1 MIVSYKSILV
11 NLDIDGPVAPITAL
25 AADLCARFNAE
36 MIGFCAAD
44 AALPVTGPEGGGL
57 AVEAWQQ
64 MRGEIS
70 RRFKEVRAEFERAAG
85 DVFEKRWLD
94 ALQAPTRGLIETARV
109 ADLIVVGAAR
119 GAATGD
125 GFRAVDPSALA
136 LSAGRPILI
145 AADGATS
152 LRLDTAIVAW
162 KDTREARR
170 AVADAVPLLQ
180 AAGDVVVVS
189 VAADP
194 DGWVR
199 EGVRDVAAFLTRH
212 GLKARHEVIEA
223 ADEEAGLVDF
233 VMASRAD
240 LVVSGAFGHSRFR
253 EWVFGGVTRSLLDE
267 TALNRFMSS

>member
-94 ALQAPTRGLIETARV
+94 ALQTPTRGLIETARV

-125 GFRAVDPSALA
+125 GFRAGPPVAVPFAAGSQRFPGAGGSARR
-136 LSAGRPILI
+136 GV
-145 AADGATS
+145 T
-152 LRLDTAIVAW
+152 TAVVAW

-194 DGWVR
+194 DGWIR
-199 EGVRDVAAFLTRH
+199 ESVRDVAAFLTRH
-212 GLKARHEVIEA
+212 GVKARHEVIEA